1 MKIAIAAG
9 ELNNLFMMVGDISSA
24 YLEAFT
30 LEKVCFIAGPEFG
43 PLAGHPL
50 TIVRALYGLRT
61 SGARW
66 HDCFAD
72 VMHLMG
78 FHLSRQLRMCGCI
91 TALLTMNLLLSML
104 ITLC

>member
-1 MKIAIAAG
+1 MRIAIAAG
-9 ELNNLFMMVGDISSA
+9 KLNGLFLMVGAISSA

-43 PLAGHPL
+43 PLAGHLL

-66 HDCFAD
+66 H
-72 VMHLMG
+72 G
-78 FHLSRQLRMCGCI
+78 GCMI
-91 TALLTMNLLLSML
+91 ALHMMSMSSSML
-104 ITLC
+104 MTLCSLAKNHNSFLIL